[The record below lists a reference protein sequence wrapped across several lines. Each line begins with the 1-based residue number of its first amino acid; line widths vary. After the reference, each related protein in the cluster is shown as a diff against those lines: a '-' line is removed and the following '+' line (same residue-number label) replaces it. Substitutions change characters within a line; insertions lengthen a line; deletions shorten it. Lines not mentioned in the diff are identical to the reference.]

1 MKRYAVILMV
11 IGLVLGLL
19 GSTADARKKKKP
31 KPVPVDQVFYIVWDG
46 EGCALATTTDMA
58 SEEDACADPFAGA
71 FGAQLG
77 SGPWAMPALDGI
89 PVTLDASKPITGK
102 ISAESYYLFGPPA
115 QGDVMGIGQAELS
128 VKLVGVSGGEEIVI
142 GELTTDPYLVTPA
155 SAEYVVEFEIDPADE
170 LQNKVFES
178 LTLHLELTGDQ
189 MFHGV
194 LPADGTSTLT
204 VGAYETK

>member
-1 MKRYAVILMV
+1 MP
-11 IGLVLGLL
+11 
-19 GSTADARKKKKP
+19 T
-31 KPVPVDQVFYIVWDG
+31 VDG
-46 EGCALATTTDMA
+46 T
-58 SEEDACADPFAGA
+58 
-71 FGAQLG
+71 
-77 SGPWAMPALDGI
+77 

-102 ISAESYYLFGPPA
+102 ISAESYYALGVGP
-115 QGDVMGIGQAELS
+115 DVMGIGQAELS
-128 VKLVGVSGGEEIVI
+128 VKLVGMSGGEETVI

-155 SAEYVVEFEIDPADE
+155 SADYVVEFEIDPADE

-204 VGAYETK
+204 VGAFAAK